1 MFCKIYVKAQNVML
15 TVLYLYV
22 NIYLRIDAYLDNG
35 AGSMKIQPINNVYPK
50 ICSANFYGYKESMHS
65 AVKEKFNNCNEIDNT
80 MKKLYNELAI
90 SEGINKTPMF
100 SVFDEWIKTK
110 GPIALLKEL
119 CKPPQKMDSTFRD
132 IILGVNG
139 ESIFVLTDKT
149 WNNFIINNFG
159 KRGFFNSLFNN
170 KSARDDIRLFF
181 TSGDESLELKLK
193 RNNSIILEQWDD
205 ECMYKSYFSPSTGK
219 KYKTKFS
226 H

>member
-15 TVLYLYV
+15 TVIYLYAT
-22 NIYLRIDAYLDNG
+22 ILLRLSAYIGNG

-65 AVKEKFNNCNEIDNT
+65 AVREKFNNSSEVNNT
-80 MKKLYNELAI
+80 VKTLYNELI
-90 SEGINKTPMF
+90 NSDGINKNPIF
-100 SVFDEWIKTK
+100 SFFDEWIKTK
-110 GPIALLKEL
+110 GPIELLKEL
-119 CKPPQKMDSTFRD
+119 CKPPKKMNPTFRD

-181 TSGDESLELKLK
+181 TSGDESLELRLK
-193 RNNSIILEQWDD
+193 KNNSVILEQCDH
-205 ECMYKSYFSPSTGK
+205 ECTCKSYFSPSTGK

-226 H
+226 Y